1 MERCETA
8 IPRSANTVW
17 QHSAITRV
25 QREFRNGH
33 QGAVIWL
40 TGLSGAGKSTLA
52 LGLEARLF
60 QLGCNVYVCDGDN
73 IRHGLC
79 GDLGFSREDR
89 AENIRRVS
97 EVAKLLLDAGLIVI
111 TAFIS
116 PDRAERERARQ
127 RIPPGKFIE
136 VYCRCPLGV
145 CEHRDV
151 KGLYRRARAGEIP
164 EFTGISAPYEVPDH
178 PEIIVDTHRSSIAA
192 CVDQVMEYLMNKVLI
207 FTDSAECNLGAGI

>member
-192 CVDQVMEYLMNKVLI
+192 CVNQVMEYLMNKALI
-207 FTDSAECNLGAGI
+207 FTDPTECNLDAGI